1 VDSGQL
7 LERSDSTQLT
17 GKSGQFRLLPRG
29 SRLLIALVFLLVL
42 TEAAFNCFVP
52 LSVRYFIETV
62 LKTRDSV
69 AFWSLLTVV
78 AGALSLT
85 LAAGFLRDF
94 LFARLRSR
102 SLAELRRS
110 MFRRLQSLSMQF
122 HDALDRRQ
130 MLERFSTDLA
140 AVDGAFTLAIS
151 WGVLP
156 FVTALLSTGL
166 MVFLD
171 WRIGIIAVMLWP
183 WAMLAPRA
191 LVPRARHATLES
203 RRYETGVLN
212 VVEESLSAQAL
223 IRAFAIEHLGAAAF
237 RTRNEAL
244 TRSAMKAGLWN
255 AFVERFAGLG
265 VLLEQVF
272 VLGLSL
278 WLVFS
283 RAMTVGTMLSV
294 QMLAALLGSSLLYL
308 VEYLPELLA
317 AQVAFEG
324 IRENLHETAGIVDA
338 PGARVLPSFT
348 TEIVFSEVSLGGVPD
363 PGASPERKP
372 EIVFRDSA
380 DNLLPDRV
388 PAGRAVPHSSLS
400 AVNLCIP
407 KGSYG
412 AFVGAS
418 GAGKSSM
425 LNLLMRFHD
434 PAAGRVTIDGHDLR
448 NVTQAS
454 LRAQMGVVLQDGFVF
469 SSTLRE
475 NIRMG
480 RPTATEEAIADAA
493 REAGILE
500 FIQAQPA
507 GFDTPVGTSGIW
519 LSAGMIQR
527 LALARAIL
535 RKPPILLLDE
545 ISSALDP
552 AEELALNRTL
562 DRLAQSTTLIS
573 ATHRLA
579 SVSGAGRIFVFDRGK
594 IAEQGSH
601 FELMAKNGAYANL
614 WRKQAGFRFSSDGRH
629 VDVDAQR
636 LRKIPIL
643 EKLDESTLA
652 ELAPF
657 FSTETFETGRDI
669 VCQNDPGDKFYI
681 IARGKVEIWRT
692 EEQSGRSLCVNVLND
707 GDFFGEITLI
717 TGFPRT
723 ATVRTIAV
731 TTCISLERGQFT
743 KLIDRFPDLKR
754 ELSEIAVQRLR
765 ASSRM
770 AAAGTRS

>member
-1 VDSGQL
+1 M
-7 LERSDSTQLT
+7 T
-17 GKSGQFRLLPRG
+17 GKSEQFHLLPKG
-29 SRLLIALVFLLVL
+29 SVLVVALVFLLVL
-42 TEAAFNCFVP
+42 VEAAFGCFVP
-52 LSVRYFIETV
+52 LSLRYFIDTV
-62 LKTRDSV
+62 LSTRD
-69 AFWSLLTVV
+69 ARLFGSLLTVI
-78 AGALSLT
+78 AAALVLT
-85 LAAGFLRDF
+85 LAAGLLRDF
-94 LFARLRSR
+94 LFARLRCR
-102 SLAELRRS
+102 SLAGIRQS
-110 MFRRLQSLSMQF
+110 MFRRLQSLSMRF
-122 HDALDRRQ
+122 HAAMDRRQ
-130 MLERFSTDLA
+130 MLERFSVDLA
-140 AVDGAFTLAIS
+140 AVETAFSLTIS
-151 WGVLP
+151 WGILP
-156 FVTALLSTGL
+156 FVTALLATGL

-171 WRIGIIAVMLWP
+171 WRIGIVAVALWP
-183 WAMLAPRA
+183 WALLAPRVMA
-191 LVPRARHATLES
+191 PKAIHAAHES
-203 RRYETGVLN
+203 RRYETSVLN

-237 RTRNEAL
+237 RSRNEAL
-244 TRSAMKAGLWN
+244 TRSTMNAGLWS
-255 AFVERFAGLG
+255 AFIERFTGVG

-283 RAMTVGTMLSV
+283 RIMTVGTMLSL

-308 VEYLPELLA
+308 VEFLPELLA
-317 AQVAFEG
+317 AQEAFGG
-324 IRENLHETAGIVDA
+324 IKENLQETPTVTDA
-338 PGARVLPSFT
+338 TNARVLPSFT
-348 TEIVFSEVSLGGVPD
+348 TEIVFSDVHFGSR
-363 PGASPERKP
+363 PERPGTERVATQP
-372 EIVFRDSA
+372 EHSSTGDPVF
-380 DNLLPDRV
+380 
-388 PAGRAVPHSSLS
+388 HSSLTD
-400 AVNLCIP
+400 VNLCIP
-407 KGSYG
+407 KGRYV

-418 GAGKSSM
+418 GAGKTAM

-434 PAAGRVTIDGHDLR
+434 PSAGRVTIDGHDLR

-469 SSTLRE
+469 GSTIRE

-480 RPTATEEAIADAA
+480 RPNATEDAIVDAA
-493 REAGILE
+493 RDAGILD
-500 FIQAQPA
+500 FIQSLPA
-507 GFDTPVGTSGIW
+507 GFDTQVGASGAW
-519 LSAGMIQR
+519 LSAEMAQR

-535 RKPPILLLDE
+535 RNPPLLLLDE

-562 DRLAQSTTLIS
+562 DRLAKTTTLIS

-579 SVSGAGRIFVFDRGK
+579 SVSGANLIFVFDDGRMV
-594 IAEQGSH
+594 EQGSH
-601 FELMAKNGAYANL
+601 FELMAKDGAYANL
-614 WRKQAGFRFSSDGRH
+614 WRKQAGFRFSADGRH

-643 EKLDESTLA
+643 EKLEESILA

-657 FSTETFETGRDI
+657 FATETFETGRDI

-681 IARGKVEIWRT
+681 IARGKVEVWRT

-723 ATVRTIAV
+723 ATVRTVAV

-754 ELSEIAVQRLR
+754 ELSEIAVQRLQ
-765 ASSRM
+765 ASRRM
-770 AAAGTRS
+770 AAAGVAQ

>member
-1 VDSGQL
+1 MWLWKRREMSN
-7 LERSDSTQLT
+7 STHLT
-17 GKSGQFRLLPRG
+17 GKSDLFRLLPRG
-29 SRLLIALVFLLVL
+29 SKLLIALVFLLIL
-42 TEAAFNCFVP
+42 TEAAFSCFVP
-52 LSVRYFIETV
+52 LSVRYFIDTV
-62 LKTRDSV
+62 LKTRDAV
-69 AFWSLLTVV
+69 AFWSLLSVV
-78 AGALSLT
+78 AGALVLT
-85 LAAGFLRDF
+85 LTAGLLRDF
-94 LFARLRSR
+94 LFARLHSR
-102 SLAELRRS
+102 SLAGVRRS

-122 HDALDRRQ
+122 HAALDRRET
-130 MLERFSTDLA
+130 LESFSTDLA
-140 AVDGAFTLAIS
+140 AVENAFALAIS

-156 FVTALLSTGL
+156 LVTALLSTGL

-171 WRIGIIAVMLWP
+171 WRVGIVAVALWP
-183 WAMLAPRA
+183 WALLAPRA
-191 LVPRARHATLES
+191 MAPAVSRATHES
-203 RRYETGVLN
+203 RRHETGVLN

-237 RTRNEAL
+237 LTRNEAL
-244 TRSAMKAGLWN
+244 TRTAMKAGLWS
-255 AFVERFAGLG
+255 AFVERFTGAG
-265 VLLEQVF
+265 VLLEQIF

-283 RAMTVGTMLSV
+283 RAMTVGAMLSV
-294 QMLAALLGSSLLYL
+294 QMLAALLGTSLLYL
-308 VEYLPELLA
+308 VEYLPEVLT
-317 AQVAFEG
+317 AQEAFGG
-324 IRENLHETAGIVDA
+324 IQEHLRETAGVVDA
-338 PGARVLPSFT
+338 PDARVLPSFT
-348 TEIVFSEVSLGGVPD
+348 SEIVFSRVNFAGGPAPD
-363 PGASPERKP
+363 AAPDRTPETFQRY
-372 EIVFRDSA
+372 SA
-380 DNLLPDRV
+380 DNLLSDHA
-388 PAGRAVPHSSLS
+388 PAGNALRHSSLTDVS
-400 AVNLCIP
+400 LCIP
-407 KGSYG
+407 KGSYA
-412 AFVGAS
+412 AFVGVS
-418 GAGKSSM
+418 GAGKSTM

-434 PAAGRVTIDGHDLR
+434 PAAGSVTIDGHDLR

-454 LRAQMGVVLQDGFVF
+454 LRVQMGVVLQDGFVF
-469 SSTLRE
+469 SSTVRE

-493 REAGILE
+493 GDAGILD
-500 FIQAQPA
+500 FIQGQPA

-519 LSAGMIQR
+519 LSAEMTQR

-552 AEELALNRTL
+552 AEELALNATL
-562 DRLAQSTTLIS
+562 DRLAQTTTLIS

-579 SVSGAGRIFVFDRGK
+579 SVSGASLIFVFDDGRMV
-594 IAEQGSH
+594 EQGSH
-601 FELMAKNGAYANL
+601 FELMAKDGEYANL
-614 WRKQAGFRFSSDGRH
+614 WRKQAGFRFSPDGRH

-643 EKLDESTLA
+643 GKLAEPILA

-657 FSTETFETGRDI
+657 FSTETFEIGRDI

-681 IARGKVEIWRT
+681 IARGKVEVWRT
-692 EEQSGRSLCVNVLND
+692 EEQSGRSLCVNLLND

-754 ELSEIAVQRLR
+754 ELSEIAVQRLQ
-765 ASSRM
+765 ASSKM
-770 AAAGTRS
+770 AAAGAS